1 MTAIYIAIMILS
13 VINIAIACINLYISN
28 MSERIKD
35 YLDLINLKVDMHD
48 KAINARL
55 DTHDKAI
62 KAVHQLVEE
71 EHDILSEVNDN
82 LKNAE

>member
-35 YLDLINLKVDMHD
+35 YLDLISLKVDMHD

-55 DTHDKAI
+55 DAHDKAI
-62 KAVHQLVEE
+62 RAVHQLVEE

-82 LKNAE
+82 SKNVE

>member
-13 VINIAIACINLYISN
+13 VINIAIACINLYINN

-35 YLDLINLKVDMHD
+35 YLDLINLKIDMHD

-55 DTHDKAI
+55 DAQDK
-62 KAVHQLVEE
+62 KLLEQVYQSVEK
-71 EHDILSEVNDN
+71 EHDILSENDN
-82 LKNAE
+82 AE

>member
-13 VINIAIACINLYISN
+13 VINIAIACINLYISH
-28 MSERIKD
+28 MSDRIKD

-55 DTHDKAI
+55 DAHDKAI
-62 KAVHQLVEE
+62 RAVHQLVEE
-71 EHDILSEVNDN
+71 EHDTLSEVNDN
-82 LKNAE
+82 LKDAE